1 MFGKRTTYAC
11 IPSWQKEVKRDPF
24 DYPLRSK
31 EEVMHEFKYFAPTI
45 ELKANYKRYLAGD
58 TRENN
63 SENLD
68 NRERVSK
75 IFIDI
80 RNLQLAPL

>member
-1 MFGKRTTYAC
+1 
-11 IPSWQKEVKRDPF
+11 
-24 DYPLRSK
+24 
-31 EEVMHEFKYFAPTI
+31 MHEFKYFAPTI

-63 SENLD
+63 PENLD

-75 IFIDI
+75 IFVDI
-80 RNLQLAPL
+80 RKL